1 MCFSLHVGI
10 FLGIAQLLILALTWS
25 QRCNIRCE
33 TTRVGVLLILGLDIS
48 KVQEFRQLY
57 TSKPF
62 RPLTHGQD
70 QNSRLYY

>member
-1 MCFSLHVGI
+1 MCFLLHVGI

-48 KVQEFRQLY
+48 KVQEFR
-57 TSKPF
+57 
-62 RPLTHGQD
+62 
-70 QNSRLYY
+70 